1 MFSVKRAF
9 KICVLTAPSCQSVP
23 MVKWSEN
30 NVRKWV
36 YFTNG
41 HTNTRLCLCL
51 CYFSHA
57 LVSPHRHR
65 LFRRLCSELFSSTD
79 NKRSGTTVSPAYCQP
94 LVPVLFSCPLLWF
107 TMFTCYSSAACYN
120 LPDTDH
126 LHFAFVCTYFGD
138 TLACKLFAAS
148 ANPYPPSF
156 FSVFSVFLGHTNA
169 QRDWH
174 THIKSLISGLC
185 LSFIPHL
192 SWNTK
197 FSREE
202 QPDTLMLLASD
213 ICGFI

>member
-1 MFSVKRAF
+1 MDTQTHV
-9 KICVLTAPSCQSVP
+9 CVCV
-23 MVKWSEN
+23 
-30 NVRKWV
+30 
-36 YFTNG
+36 F
-41 HTNTRLCLCL
+41 

-94 LVPVLFSCPLLWF
+94 LVPVLFSCPLSWF
-107 TMFTCYSSAACYN
+107 TVFTCYSSAACYS

-126 LHFAFVCTYFGD
+126 LYFAFVCTYFGD
-138 TLACKLFAAS
+138 TLACKSFTAS

-156 FSVFSVFLGHTNA
+156 SVFSEFLGHTNA

-174 THIKSLISGLC
+174 THIKSLFLISGLC

-192 SWNTK
+192 S
-197 FSREE
+197 
-202 QPDTLMLLASD
+202 
-213 ICGFI
+213 